1 MPWHANALPVAA
13 QKKVL
18 RRLPGKVLMIAEVY
32 VRIPVDHTALFAL
45 CEHNNPL
52 SVAKKR
58 EDRSAVGY
66 RD

>member
-1 MPWHANALPVAA
+1 
-13 QKKVL
+13 
-18 RRLPGKVLMIAEVY
+18 MIAEVY
-32 VRIPVDHTALFAL
+32 LRISVDHTALFAL
-45 CEHNNPL
+45 CKYNNPL

>member
-1 MPWHANALPVAA
+1 
-13 QKKVL
+13 
-18 RRLPGKVLMIAEVY
+18 MIAEVY
-32 VRIPVDHTALFAL
+32 VRIPVDQTALFAL